1 MSTALLLIDA
11 QVGFFEGEMP
21 VYDAP
26 AMLDRLAAL
35 AERARAAGVPVI
47 FVRHDAEPSID
58 GPVHPDLGPQEGDL
72 VVAKLTPDAFQGTT
86 LKMKL
91 DELGVTSLVVAGFQ
105 TELCIDTTVRRA
117 WSLGYEVTL
126 VADAHS
132 TFDFPDM
139 PLNAEQTIAHHSA
152 ILGDF
157 AEVISL
163 NGVAF

>member
-1 MSTALLLIDA
+1 LSTALLLVDA

-21 VYDAP
+21 VHNAP
-26 AMLDRLAAL
+26 IMLDRLAAL
-35 AERARAAGVPVI
+35 ADRARAVGVPVI

-58 GPVHPDLGPQEGDL
+58 GPVHPSLGPQAGDL
-72 VVAKLTPDAFQGTT
+72 TVAKLTPDAFQGTT
-86 LKMKL
+86 LKIKL
-91 DELGVTSLVVAGFQ
+91 DDLGITSLIVAGFQ

-139 PLNAEQTIAHHSA
+139 PLTAELTIAHHNA

-157 AEVISL
+157 AEVLPL
-163 NGVAF
+163 NSVAF

>member
-1 MSTALLLIDA
+1 MTTALRLIDA

-21 VYDAP
+21 VYEAP
-26 AMLDRLAAL
+26 AMLDRLMVL
-35 AERARAAGVPVI
+35 AERAREAGVPVV

-58 GPVHPDLGPQEGDL
+58 GPVHPDLGPLPGEI
-72 VVAKLTPDAFQGTT
+72 VVAKLTPDSFQGTT

-91 DELGVTSLVVAGFQ
+91 DELGVTALVVAGFQ

-132 TFDFPDM
+132 TFDFEDM
-139 PLNAEQTIAHHSA
+139 PLTAEQTIAHHSA

-157 AEVISL
+157 AEVIPL
-163 NGVAF
+163 GGVDF

>member
-21 VYDAP
+21 VHDAP
-26 AMLDRLAAL
+26 IVLERLGVL
-35 AERARAAGVPVI
+35 AEQAREAGVPVI
-47 FVRHDAEPSID
+47 FVRHDAEPAID
-58 GPVHPDLGPQEGDL
+58 GPVHPALGPFDGDW
-72 VVAKLTPDAFQGTT
+72 VVTKLTPDSFHGTT

-91 DELGVTSLVVAGFQ
+91 DELGITALVIAGFQ

-132 TFDFPDM
+132 TFDFADM
-139 PLNAEQTIAHHSA
+139 PLTAEQTIAHHNA

-157 AEVISL
+157 AEIITMDEVEL
-163 NGVAF
+163 